1 MMERGLCQIMN
12 DEKFSRTLDSTMSNL
27 QSRTK
32 GLSENMEA
40 AKRGFL
46 LKGCFNKKKKR
57 MP

>member
-40 AKRGFL
+40 AKRSFL
-46 LKGCFNKKKKR
+46 FKAYFNKKKKR